1 MTLSVLPSTLR
12 PFPSLQSLS
21 DADLA
26 ALSKVLHS
34 TQFRTGAQI
43 CREGDAGDT
52 CYFLVEGD
60 VEVTTQLGDGRR
72 IFLAR
77 LEPGTV
83 FGQGALVPDRLR
95 SADVRA
101 DGNVRV
107 LALGRVEHQW
117 ALDQGARWAVHLQRT
132 LCVHVIRQLRTAIRR
147 LRSLAD
153 GEEPSLLPQQAPVET
168 ERKKFPSADMQDSRG
183 SLAPPKLESH
193 DASTT
198 GRLLTL
204 IAETEASLA
213 EEGVDLAQV
222 RFVVD
227 SDSERRSHKR
237 RG

>member
-1 MTLSVLPSTLR
+1 MTTSILPSTLR
-12 PFPSLQSLS
+12 PFPSLQSLP

-26 ALSKVLHS
+26 ALSRMLHS

-43 CREGDAGDT
+43 CREGDVGDT

-83 FGQGALVPDRLR
+83 FGKGALVAGQLR
-95 SADVRA
+95 NADVRA
-101 DGNVRV
+101 ASNVRV
-107 LALGRVEHQW
+107 LALGRLDHQW
-117 ALDQGARWAVHLQRT
+117 ALEQGASWAIHLQRS
-132 LCVHVIRQLRTAIRR
+132 LCVDVIRQLRTAIGR
-147 LRSLAD
+147 LRALAD
-153 GEEPSLLPQQAPVET
+153 GEELSLVPEQAPVET
-168 ERKKFPSADMQDSRG
+168 ERKKLPAGDKRDSGG
-183 SLAPPKLESH
+183 SLAAPRLQSH

-213 EEGVDLAQV
+213 DEGVDLAQV

-237 RG
+237 KG